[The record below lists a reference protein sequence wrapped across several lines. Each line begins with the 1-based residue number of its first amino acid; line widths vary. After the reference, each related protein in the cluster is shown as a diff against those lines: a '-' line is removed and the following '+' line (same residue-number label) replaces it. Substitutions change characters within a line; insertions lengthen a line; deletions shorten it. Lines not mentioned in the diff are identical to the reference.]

1 MYLKSFFVSI
11 ITLFTASTVLLA
23 QSSNQPT
30 HANLKYGSH
39 ERNVLDLWIAES
51 DKPTPL
57 VIYIHGG
64 GFMGGDKKNGHNQK
78 NINLFMKK
86 GISYASINY
95 RFLYHTGNGVL
106 GCMSDS
112 KRAIQFLRF
121 KAKELNLDKT
131 KFACIGGSAGAGTS
145 LWLAFNDDM
154 ADKENSDPVLRE
166 STRLSAVAVFATQ
179 ATYNIARWP
188 ELLELKEKA
197 SNNIGLLGFYGFKS
211 IDDLTSEAGKK
222 YIDSIDFLAKLTKD
236 DPPMYASNGMRG
248 GPVNISDKNHLYH
261 HPLHVKALRDK
272 AKEAGIE
279 HQCYAKALGIKYE
292 GKNSSLVDFIIEK
305 LTK

>member
-1 MYLKSFFVSI
+1 MKNTFLKPLI
-11 ITLFTASTVLLA
+11 ILA
-23 QSSNQPT
+23 AFLITSQLYSQQPT
-30 HANLKYGSH
+30 HANLKYGPH
-39 ERNVLDLWIAES
+39 GRNVMDLWIADSE
-51 DKPTPL
+51 KPTPL

-78 NINLFMKK
+78 NIKLFMEK

-106 GCMSDS
+106 GCMNDS

-121 KAKELNLDKT
+121 KAKEFNLDKT

-188 ELLELKEKA
+188 EILELKEKA
-197 SNNIGLLGFYGFKS
+197 SDNFSILGFYGLRSMEELNSDK
-211 IDDLTSEAGKK
+211 GKK
-222 YIDSIDFLAKLTKD
+222 YIESIDFLAKLSKD

-248 GPVNISDKNHLYH
+248 GPIKISDKNHLYH

-292 GKNSSLVDFIIEK
+292 GKNSSLIDFVIEK